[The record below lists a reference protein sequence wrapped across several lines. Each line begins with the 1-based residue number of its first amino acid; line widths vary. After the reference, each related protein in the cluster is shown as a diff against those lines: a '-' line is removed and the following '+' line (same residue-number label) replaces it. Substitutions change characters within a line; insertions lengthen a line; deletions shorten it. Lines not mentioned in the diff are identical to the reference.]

1 MVHFGS
7 QQAVVSSV
15 FWRDNDMSPIFLWI
29 SRSMVLNKMSG
40 LPPSLKGGVNL
51 RLIDLYPECVGILAP
66 FEA

>member
-51 RLIDLYPECVGILAP
+51 RLIDL
-66 FEA
+66 